1 MLLTILLGLII
12 IGFLYIAKI
21 LTSSRG
27 IVESFGIP
35 YVKPF
40 LIFGSPPFLF
50 HRFVVSEYYLKQCKK
65 FGRTW
70 GYYNGQTPTIVTSD
84 PEFIKQ
90 VTVKQFDNFTDT
102 FQLPSG
108 IPDNQKTLDLAA
120 GDEWRALRK
129 ILSPT
134 FTTGKLKGMLEPMD
148 VLADRTIEYLAIK
161 CKNQDKIDVK
171 PYIAGFTLDA
181 ISRTAFGLDTSCYKG
196 ENNEFAKLCQD
207 IIDEFEIQ
215 GFIGSFFLNLVA
227 HFPKLMVYL
236 PFWPETAL
244 KLGKIT
250 HDLIDERM
258 KKNVEGGLFIDRLKE
273 HKANLGN
280 NQLFLNIQNLLYN
293 N

>member
-1 MLLTILLGLII
+1 MFLTILLGLIF
-12 IGFLYIAKI
+12 IGFLYVAKI

-50 HRFVVSEYYLKQCKK
+50 HRFVVSEYFFNQCKK

-108 IPDNQKTLDLAA
+108 IPDNQKTLDLAS

-161 CKNQDKIDVK
+161 SKNQDKIDVK
-171 PYIAGFTLDA
+171 PYILGFTLDA
-181 ISRTAFGLDTSCYKG
+181 ISKTAFGLDTSCYKG
-196 ENNEFAKLCQD
+196 ENNEFAKICQD
-207 IIDEFEIQ
+207 TIDEFEIQ
-215 GFIGSFFLNLVA
+215 GFIGSFFFNLVA
-227 HFPKLMVYL
+227 HFPKLMEYL
-236 PFWPETAL
+236 PFWPESAL
-244 KLGKIT
+244 KVGKIT
-250 HDLIDERM
+250 HDLIEERM

-280 NQLFLNIQNLLYN
+280 NLF
-293 N
+293 